1 MSPHQKRHFCKIKAF
16 ENETFSCH
24 FVQNHLKTGLF
35 GLVFECHT
43 KSGPYKTRPDG
54 CHSKSDVRISDPT
67 VIASLNRILFQH
79 AMNLAVSNQSH
90 VAAAVAAVNN
100 AATTLDTSALLYQQ
114 NDHHQQQ
121 PISYKIPQVKA
132 EIQQCS
138 TTTVFSSCRV
148 FQWQISGLRRRYIGD
163 P

>member
-1 MSPHQKRHFCKIKAF
+1 MSPHQRRHFCKIKAF

-35 GLVFECHT
+35 GLVFECRT
-43 KSGPYKTRPDG
+43 KSGPYNTRTDG
-54 CHSKSDVRISDPT
+54 RHSKSDVRISDPT

-121 PISYKIPQVKA
+121 PISYKIPQVRPKFTNALLPQFSLLA
-132 EIQQCS
+132 EFFNGRL
-138 TTTVFSSCRV
+138 VV
-148 FQWQISGLRRRYIGD
+148 LD
-163 P
+163 

>member
-1 MSPHQKRHFCKIKAF
+1 MVTIRNP
-16 ENETFSCH
+16 NM
-24 FVQNHLKTGLF
+24 F
-35 GLVFECHT
+35 GFQI
-43 KSGPYKTRPDG
+43 R
-54 CHSKSDVRISDPT
+54 T
-67 VIASLNRILFQH
+67 VIVSFNRVLFQH

-132 EIQQCS
+132 EI
-138 TTTVFSSCRV
+138 
-148 FQWQISGLRRRYIGD
+148 
-163 P
+163 